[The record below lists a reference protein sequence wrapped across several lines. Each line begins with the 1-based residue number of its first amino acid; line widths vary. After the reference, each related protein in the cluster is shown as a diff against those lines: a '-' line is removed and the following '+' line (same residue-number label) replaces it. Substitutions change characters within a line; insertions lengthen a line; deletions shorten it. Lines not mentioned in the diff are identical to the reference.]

1 MGMANDEISSRR
13 LGAALHEARVT
24 AGLSR
29 RETAARAGCTT
40 RQLRAFER
48 GEAQPD
54 DAQMER
60 LALACSR
67 PVGAIVPTRDDAP
80 VALADG
86 RLHVGESSAS
96 LRSDE
101 PPTEEVLRSYLGV
114 VYEMRDSKP
123 GARIPLRDRDL
134 DALAVALGSDP
145 EIVETRLVELMDVTR
160 EEAAA
165 MRSALIR
172 RRVLLPAAS
181 IALAAGVVA
190 GGATLA
196 APGDSTTTRAA
207 VQSPKSN
214 DNIAIGTAATVAI
227 GTAATVVADEAAQ
240 PEIGDAAAV
249 SRVPVDEAVATDA
262 VDALTVVEPVAE
274 PVAETQAA
282 SQAASIPV
290 EVAAQPGDPAWV
302 TREPA
307 AAPIPVVVDA
317 QPGDPAWV
325 TRSTPAG

>member
-67 PVGAIVPTRDDAP
+67 PLGAIVPTRDDAP

-86 RLHVGESSAS
+86 RLHVGESSTS

-190 GGATLA
+190 GGANLA

-214 DNIAIGTAATVAI
+214 DNIAIGTAATV
-227 GTAATVVADEAAQ
+227 VADEAAQ

-249 SRVPVDEAVATDA
+249 SRVPVDDAVATDA

-307 AAPIPVVVDA
+307 APPIPVVVDA

>member
-67 PVGAIVPTRDDAP
+67 PLGAIVPTRDDAP

-190 GGATLA
+190 GGANLA

-214 DNIAIGTAATVAI
+214 DNIAI

>member
-86 RLHVGESSAS
+86 RLHVGESSTS

-190 GGATLA
+190 GGANLA

-214 DNIAIGTAATVAI
+214 DNIAI

-307 AAPIPVVVDA
+307 APPIPVVVDA

>member
-67 PVGAIVPTRDDAP
+67 PLGAIVPTRDDAP

-86 RLHVGESSAS
+86 RLHVGESSTS

-214 DNIAIGTAATVAI
+214 DNIAIGTAATV
-227 GTAATVVADEAAQ
+227 VADESAQ

-307 AAPIPVVVDA
+307 APPIPVVVDA

>member
-190 GGATLA
+190 GGANLA

-214 DNIAIGTAATVAI
+214 DNIAIGTAATV
-227 GTAATVVADEAAQ
+227 VADEAAQ

-249 SRVPVDEAVATDA
+249 SRVPVDDAVATDA

>member
-67 PVGAIVPTRDDAP
+67 PLGAIVPTRDDAP

-190 GGATLA
+190 GGANLA

-214 DNIAIGTAATVAI
+214 DNIAI

-307 AAPIPVVVDA
+307 APPIPVVVDA

>member
-1 MGMANDEISSRR
+1 MGMAIDEISSRR

-67 PVGAIVPTRDDAP
+67 PLGAIVPTRDDAP

-86 RLHVGESSAS
+86 RLHVGESSTS

-196 APGDSTTTRAA
+196 APGDSTTTRAT

-214 DNIAIGTAATVAI
+214 DNIAI

>member
-1 MGMANDEISSRR
+1 MAHDEISSRR
-13 LGAALHEARVT
+13 LGAALHDARVT

-40 RQLRAFER
+40 RQLHAFER

-67 PVGAIVPTRDDAP
+67 PVGAIVPTRADAP

-86 RLHVGESSAS
+86 RLHVGESSTS

-101 PPTEEVLRSYLGV
+101 PPTDEVLRSYLGV

-134 DALAVALGSDP
+134 DALATALGSDP
-145 EIVETRLVELMDVTR
+145 EVVETRLVELMDVTR

-172 RRVLLPAAS
+172 RRVLVPAAS

-190 GGATLA
+190 GGAQLA
-196 APGDSTTTRAA
+196 GPGDATATRAT
-207 VQSPKSN
+207 VQSPQAN
-214 DNIAIGTAATVAI
+214 DIAIGSAAV
-227 GTAATVVADEAAQ
+227 VVAETAR

-249 SRVPVDEAVATDA
+249 TREPAAAAADAATI
-262 VDALTVVEPVAE
+262 
-274 PVAETQAA
+274 AET
-282 SQAASIPV
+282 QAASIPV
-290 EVAAQPGDPAWV
+290 EIAAQPGDPAWV
-302 TREPA
+302 TRDAGAE
-307 AAPIPVVVDA
+307 PIPVIVDA
-317 QPGDPAWV
+317 QPGDPAFV
-325 TRSTPAG
+325 ERTTPTG

>member
-67 PVGAIVPTRDDAP
+67 PLGAIVPTRDDAP

-172 RRVLLPAAS
+172 RRVLIPAAS

-190 GGATLA
+190 GGANLA

-214 DNIAIGTAATVAI
+214 DNIAI

-249 SRVPVDEAVATDA
+249 SRVPVDEAGATDA

>member
-67 PVGAIVPTRDDAP
+67 PLGAIVPTRDDAP

-190 GGATLA
+190 GGANLA

-214 DNIAIGTAATVAI
+214 DNIAIGTAATV
-227 GTAATVVADEAAQ
+227 VADEAAQ

-249 SRVPVDEAVATDA
+249 SRVPVDDAVATDA

-307 AAPIPVVVDA
+307 APPIPVVVDA

>member
-67 PVGAIVPTRDDAP
+67 PLGAIVPTRDDAP

-86 RLHVGESSAS
+86 RLHVGESSTS

-190 GGATLA
+190 GGANLA

-214 DNIAIGTAATVAI
+214 DNIAIGTAATV
-227 GTAATVVADEAAQ
+227 VADEAAQ
-240 PEIGDAAAV
+240 PEIGDDAAV
-249 SRVPVDEAVATDA
+249 SRVPVDDAVATDA

-307 AAPIPVVVDA
+307 APPIPVEVDA

>member
-172 RRVLLPAAS
+172 RRVLIPAAS

-214 DNIAIGTAATVAI
+214 DNIAI

-307 AAPIPVVVDA
+307 APPIPVVVDA

>member
-29 RETAARAGCTT
+29 LETAARAGCTT

-67 PVGAIVPTRDDAP
+67 PLGAIVPTRDDAP

-86 RLHVGESSAS
+86 RLHVGESSTS

-190 GGATLA
+190 GGANLA

-214 DNIAIGTAATVAI
+214 DNIAI

>member
-190 GGATLA
+190 GGANLA

-214 DNIAIGTAATVAI
+214 DNIAIGTAATV
-227 GTAATVVADEAAQ
+227 VADESAQ

-249 SRVPVDEAVATDA
+249 SRVPVDDAVATDA

-307 AAPIPVVVDA
+307 APPIPVVVDA

>member
-67 PVGAIVPTRDDAP
+67 PLGAIVPTRDDAP

-190 GGATLA
+190 GGANLA

-214 DNIAIGTAATVAI
+214 DNIAIGTAATV
-227 GTAATVVADEAAQ
+227 VADESAQ

-307 AAPIPVVVDA
+307 APPIPVVVDA

>member
-1 MGMANDEISSRR
+1 MGHDEISSRR
-13 LGAALHEARVT
+13 LGAALHDARVT

-67 PVGAIVPTRDDAP
+67 SVGAIVPTRDDAP

-86 RLHVGESSAS
+86 RLQVGASSTS

-134 DALAVALGSDP
+134 DALATALGSDP
-145 EIVETRLVELMDVTR
+145 EVVETRLVELMDVTR
-160 EEAAA
+160 DEAAA
-165 MRSALIR
+165 MRGALIR
-172 RRVLLPAAS
+172 RRVLVPAAS
-181 IALAAGVVA
+181 IALAAGMVA
-190 GGATLA
+190 GGAKLV
-196 APGDSTTTRAA
+196 GNEDSTTTRAA
-207 VQSPKSN
+207 VQSPQG
-214 DNIAIGTAATVAI
+214 DDLAIGTAAI
-227 GTAATVVADEAAQ
+227 GTAAAGVDQTVR
-240 PEIGDAAAV
+240 PEIGDAASV
-249 SRVPVDEAVATDA
+249 SRAPVDEAVTSDA
-262 VDALTVVEPVAE
+262 VDSEAVTGDAVAE
-274 PVAETQAA
+274 VQT
-282 SQAASIPV
+282 SSIPV
-290 EVAAQPGDPAWV
+290 EVAAEPADPAWV
-302 TREPA
+302 TRDPV
-307 AAPIPVVVDA
+307 AAPIPVIVDA
-317 QPGDPAWV
+317 QPGDPAYV
-325 TRSTPAG
+325 ERTTPAG

>member
-54 DAQMER
+54 DTQMER

-67 PVGAIVPTRDDAP
+67 PLGAIVPTRDDAP

-190 GGATLA
+190 GGANLA

-214 DNIAIGTAATVAI
+214 DNIAI

>member
-134 DALAVALGSDP
+134 DALAAALGSDP

-190 GGATLA
+190 GGANLA

-214 DNIAIGTAATVAI
+214 DNIAI

-307 AAPIPVVVDA
+307 APPIPVVVDA

>member
-190 GGATLA
+190 GGANLA

-214 DNIAIGTAATVAI
+214 DNIAIGTAATV
-227 GTAATVVADEAAQ
+227 VADEAAQ

-249 SRVPVDEAVATDA
+249 SRVPVDDAVATDA

-307 AAPIPVVVDA
+307 APPIPVVVDA

>member
-67 PVGAIVPTRDDAP
+67 PLGAIVPTRDDAP

-86 RLHVGESSAS
+86 RLHVGESSTS

-190 GGATLA
+190 GGANLA

-214 DNIAIGTAATVAI
+214 DNIAI

-307 AAPIPVVVDA
+307 APPIPVVVDA

>member
-54 DAQMER
+54 DTQMER

-190 GGATLA
+190 GGANLA

-214 DNIAIGTAATVAI
+214 DNIAI

>member
-86 RLHVGESSAS
+86 RLHVGESSTS

-172 RRVLLPAAS
+172 RRVLIPAAS

-214 DNIAIGTAATVAI
+214 DNIAIGTAATV
-227 GTAATVVADEAAQ
+227 VADEAAQ

-249 SRVPVDEAVATDA
+249 SRVPVDEAGATDA